1 MKWVFTC
8 CSFLLGSYSLW
19 AQSLQ
24 QKTFAA
30 GTDTLLLSENTV
42 IQSSTFVVI
51 GTDTL
56 ANKRLQWLPNSKGLV
71 VTEGLSSDALVYF
84 HTLQFDLSTP
94 LYLRPMASY
103 GIPVLPGNMRP
114 EVLSVPIERPF
125 NGLTRSGSISR
136 SLQFGNGQ
144 DAVLNSNFNLQLSG
158 KISEKTR
165 VKASISD
172 NSLPVQ
178 ADGFS
183 QQLREFDQIFIEIE
197 GDDFGKVRAGDIQLN
212 SQVPVFLNFNK
223 RVTGGLVE
231 TAFPL
236 AEGRL
241 ALTASGALARG
252 RFHRNTFFGQE
263 GNQGPY
269 RLSGA
274 RGEQFILIISGS
286 ERVYIDGRLLQRGA
300 DADYLIDYSTGEITF
315 TVLRPISREHRIN
328 VEFQYTDQSY
338 LRSVV
343 FGSLTYT
350 DEHWSLSS
358 HFYSEQDN
366 PNQPL
371 QTSLSD
377 QEKQL
382 LAESGDGWQAVQ
394 ISTIRPLSGV
404 EGEIPYRL
412 VDSLGVDSVLV
423 YAPADSGQLFTA
435 SFREVGQGAGDYVL
449 EQSLATGNVYRW
461 LPPINGIRQGNYA
474 PVRQL
479 QAPNQLQVFSQRVG
493 YSNERLGEIGI
504 EWAVSKNDVNRL
516 SSVDKENDVGQALRL
531 AWNQKKNAQGY
542 RIDYQYNGADFETV
556 ERIRQVEFARD
567 WNLPN
572 GRADLH
578 LGEVGW
584 EIKRDSLLWDAALS
598 GVAFGNNFKGM
609 KPALKWNWQS
619 TKWESKGGAS
629 WLISQD
635 STGSSDFFREG
646 LMMRRRFGGYRLGVK
661 SQGEWNNASGERF
674 RQRGS
679 YAFFD
684 NELFQEVGDSANTY
698 YLRLGLF
705 QRFDDSARTE
715 GNLTRAAQALG
726 VRLAALYQ
734 PKSQTSAGAYVQFRD
749 LQIPSNENN
758 AQRTLTSRLH
768 YRQMFLKRSVQWSS
782 FYESGISNEP
792 LRTYS
797 YIRVP
802 DGTGLYTWVDYN
814 NNEVQELNEFELAVL
829 PGQGQYVRLY
839 TPNRQFI
846 QAGRTLVTQT
856 IGFQPQA
863 LLRASQGTPFWSRWS
878 VQWNYSLEN
887 INQYSTELNPLN
899 PFFIPEADSL
909 QLARRQSNRVSLF
922 FNRNQLRFGG
932 DYSFLHQENR
942 ALQAYGPESQNQ
954 QIHRLT
960 LRIQIV
966 EHLNLQPGVE
976 VGEKRLETPGFLQ
989 RNYRIQLEEFKLRWS
1004 WQLQKRWNL
1013 SMESSWR
1020 RNRNRIAEEYLE
1032 SFRQLFESQYSL
1044 SGKSNLNAG
1053 LDYRSNAFKG
1063 NAFSPVGYEMLQG
1076 LLPGDNFLW
1085 NIYWEKQLFDFLQL
1099 NLRYDGRSAPGTP
1112 AIHTASMQ
1120 VKALF

>member
-1 MKWVFTC
+1 M
-8 CSFLLGSYSLW
+8 GIHSLW
-19 AQSLQ
+19 AQTLQ
-24 QKTFAA
+24 QKSFPT
-30 GTDTLLLSENTV
+30 GTDTLFLSNNTV
-42 IQSSTFVVI
+42 IQSSTWVTM
-51 GTDTL
+51 GSDTL
-56 ANKRLQWLPNSKGLV
+56 AKTSLQWLPNSKGLV
-71 VTEGLSSDALVYF
+71 VQGGLPSDALVYF
-84 HTLQFDLSTP
+84 KTLQFDLSTP
-94 LYLRPMASY
+94 LYLRPIEEY
-103 GIPVLPGNMRP
+103 GIPVLPGNTRP
-114 EVLSVPIERPF
+114 EALSVPVERPF
-125 NGLTRSGSISR
+125 SGLTRSGSISR

-165 VKASISD
+165 VKASIAD

-197 GDDFGKVRAGDIQLN
+197 GDDFGRVRAGDIQLA
-212 SQVPVFLNFNK
+212 SQSSVFLNFNK

-236 AEGRL
+236 ADGRL
-241 ALTASGALARG
+241 SITASGALARG

-343 FGSLTYT
+343 FGSVGYT
-350 DEHWSLSS
+350 DDRWTLSS
-358 HFYSEQDN
+358 HFFSEQDN

-371 QTSLSD
+371 QISLSD
-377 QEKQL
+377 EEKQL
-382 LAESGDGWQAVQ
+382 LAASGDNWQDVQ

-412 VDSLGVDSVLV
+412 VDSLGIDSVLV
-423 YAPADSGQLFTA
+423 YAPADTGQRFTA

-461 LPPINGIRQGNYA
+461 IPPINGIRQGNYA

-479 QAPNQLQVFSQRVG
+479 QAPNQLQVFSQQVG
-493 YSNERLGEIGI
+493 YSGDKLGDIAI

-516 SSVDKENDVGQALRL
+516 SSIDKANDVGQALRV
-531 AWNQKKNAQGY
+531 AWKQEKKAQRY
-542 RIDYQYNGADFETV
+542 RLDYQFNEANFETV

-578 LGEVGW
+578 LGEMGW
-584 EIKRDSLLWDAALS
+584 GAQRDSLFWDAALT
-598 GVAFGNNFKGM
+598 GVAFGSDFRGV
-609 KPALKWNWQS
+609 KPSVKWNWQHP
-619 TKWESKGGAS
+619 KWETKGGAS
-629 WLISQD
+629 WLVSQD
-635 STGSSDFFREG
+635 STGSADFFREG
-646 LMMRRRFGGYRLGVK
+646 LLLRRRFGGVRLGVK
-661 SQGEWNNASGERF
+661 SQGEWNNATGTRF

-684 NELFQEVGDSANTY
+684 NELFQEVGDSATAY
-698 YLRLGLF
+698 YLRFGVF

-715 GNLTRAAQALG
+715 GVLERAAQAYG

-734 PKSQTSAGAYVQFRD
+734 PQTNTSAGAYIQYRD
-749 LQIPSNENN
+749 LELPNSANFT
-758 AQRTLTSRLH
+758 QRTLTSRLH
-768 YRQMFLKRSVQWSS
+768 YRQKFWKRSIQWSS

-829 PGQGQYVRLY
+829 PGQGQYVRVY

-863 LLRASQGTPFWSRWS
+863 LVRPSQGTPFWSRWS

-887 INQYSTELNPLN
+887 INQYSTALNPLN
-899 PFFIPEADSL
+899 PFFTPRADSL

-932 DYSFLHQENR
+932 DYSFLHQVNQ

-954 QIHRLT
+954 QIHRLI

-966 EHLNLQPGVE
+966 EDLNLQPGAE
-976 VGEKRLETPGFLQ
+976 VGVKSLETPGFLQ

-1013 SMESSWR
+1013 SMESSWQ
-1020 RNRNRIAEEYLE
+1020 RNRNTMAEEYLE

-1044 SGKSNLNAG
+1044 SGQSNLNAG
-1053 LDYRSNAFKG
+1053 LEYRANAFVG

-1085 NIYWEKQLFDFLQL
+1085 NVYWEKQLFDFLQL

-1112 AIHTASMQ
+1112 VIHTASMQ